1 MRGLPR
7 DTGPPKDR
15 HSAAWAYVTSQG
27 KRGFADVIKVTGL
40 QIGGGCMSYL
50 QSREL
55 LQAETE
61 ARQRKE
67 KSRRCT
73 HAKDTLPLPALK
85 VKGQCDKELQVV
97 VTG

>member
-40 QIGGGCMSYL
+40 QIRGGIS
-50 QSREL
+50 EL
-55 LQAETE
+55 PSKPRTFASGDRIEAEE
-61 ARQRKE
+61 GEVKE
-67 KSRRCT
+67 MYACKRHS
-73 HAKDTLPLPALK
+73 AFASFEGEGPM
-85 VKGQCDKELQVV
+85 
-97 VTG
+97 